1 MVNLGNTCFMNSG
14 IQCLA
19 AVAPLANYFLSGKW
33 EDEINQNNPLGT
45 GGRLS
50 KAFAELIKEMW
61 SGHESS
67 IAPSDVKKA
76 VGQVRKPFIKL
87 KGSAL
92 YSKTFW
98 NHKILLNSTWCYL
111 SDGLLV
117 LKEILN
123 RILSRLSDI
132 TYHSSH

>member
-76 VGQVRKPFIKL
+76 VGQVR
-87 KGSAL
+87 
-92 YSKTFW
+92 TF
-98 NHKILLNSTWCYL
+98 L
-111 SDGLLV
+111 
-117 LKEILN
+117 
-123 RILSRLSDI
+123 
-132 TYHSSH
+132 